1 MPKCSV
7 LSGSRVGIL
16 LTKSRF
22 SSPAIPGSWRR
33 SGPAES
39 PPERGDQ
46 MAKKAKEKRAVV
58 PYAKRLAQDEYVQE
72 HLRNATEGLREAYG
86 RARSKGRRT
95 TEDKKFYANLG
106 EAASSISKAANRL
119 RRKPEPKRR
128 GRKVAAA
135 AVAGGAGLLLIR
147 RRKAKSDVPHDF

>member
-1 MPKCSV
+1 
-7 LSGSRVGIL
+7 
-16 LTKSRF
+16 
-22 SSPAIPGSWRR
+22 
-33 SGPAES
+33 
-39 PPERGDQ
+39 
-46 MAKKAKEKRAVV
+46 V

-147 RRKAKSDVPHDF
+147 RRKAKSDVPHDFGDGPLSDPAADSHETVGSEAVADQPQAESGGTA